1 MGKLMKYFTKEVKIG
16 LTGIVAIAALFI
28 GLNFLKGINLFKS
41 RNSYY
46 IEFADVKGLSKS
58 SPVFANGYSV
68 GIVRDILYNYENP
81 GHVLVQIDVDE
92 HMRIP
97 KGSTATLVSEMLG
110 GCNLN
115 LLLKDHADD
124 KHVPGDTIKGDD
136 TKGLMDKAAD
146 MLPQVEQIVSK
157 VDTLLTTLN
166 TLAANPHLPAI
177 MANAKD
183 ITDNLNESSRQLNA
197 LLRNDIPQLTGKM
210 NVIGDNV
217 AQLTDHMK
225 QLNLQGTLD
234 KVDTTL
240 NYVQLMTEKMNRK
253 DNTLGL
259 LLNDS
264 SLYNNLSN
272 TAGSANDLL
281 IDLREHPKR
290 YVHFSLFGRK
300 DK

>member
-1 MGKLMKYFTKEVKIG
+1 MKYFTKEVKIG
-16 LTGIVAIAALFI
+16 LTGIIAIAALFI
-28 GLNFLKGINLFKS
+28 GLNFLRGINLFKS
-41 RNSYY
+41 KNSYY
-46 IEFADVKGLSKS
+46 IEFADVKGLSQS
-58 SPVFANGYSV
+58 SPVFANGYNI
-68 GIVRDILYNYENP
+68 GIVRDILYNYDNP
-81 GHVLVQIDVDE
+81 GHVLVQIDIDE

-115 LLLKDHADD
+115 LVLNHNAGEKYLA
-124 KHVPGDTIKGDD
+124 GDTIKGDD

-146 MLPQVEQIVSK
+146 MLPQMEQIVSK

-166 TLAANPHLPAI
+166 ALAANPNLPGI
-177 MANAKD
+177 MEDAKN
-183 ITDNLNESSRQLNA
+183 ITANLNESSRQLNV
-197 LLRNDIPQLTGKM
+197 LLRNDVPQLTGKM
-210 NVIGDNV
+210 NQIGDNV
-217 AQLTDHMK
+217 VQLTDNMK

-240 NYVQLMTEKMNRK
+240 TYVQLMTDKMNRK

-272 TAGSANDLL
+272 TAGSANNLL
-281 IDLREHPKR
+281 IDLKEHPKR

>member
-1 MGKLMKYFTKEVKIG
+1 MKYFTKEVKIG

-28 GLNFLKGINLFKS
+28 GLNFLKGINLFKPK
-41 RNSYY
+41 NSYY
-46 IEFADVKGLSKS
+46 IEFSDIKGLAKS
-58 SPVFANGYSV
+58 SPVFADGYNI
-68 GIVRDILYNYENP
+68 GIVRDIRYNYDHP
-81 GHVLVQIDVDE
+81 GHVLVQIDIDDQ
-92 HMRIP
+92 MRIP

-115 LLLKDHADD
+115 LILNKDTSEKYAA
-124 KHVPGDTIKGDD
+124 GDTIKGDD

-146 MLPQVEQIVSK
+146 MLPQVEQIVGK
-157 VDTLLTTLN
+157 VDTLLSALN
-166 TLAANPHLPAI
+166 ALATNPNLPAI
-177 MANAKD
+177 MADAKN
-183 ITDNLNESSRQLNA
+183 ITANLNESSRQLNT
-197 LLRNDIPQLTGKM
+197 LLRRDVPALTGKM
-210 NVIGDNV
+210 NRIGDNV
-217 AQLTDHMK
+217 IQLTDNMK
-225 QLNLQGTLD
+225 QLDLQGAFA

-240 NYVQLMTEKMNRK
+240 NYVQLMADKMNRK

-272 TAGSANDLL
+272 TAGSANELL
-281 IDLREHPKR
+281 IDLKSHPKR

>member
-1 MGKLMKYFTKEVKIG
+1 MKYFTKEVKIG

-28 GLNFLKGINLFKS
+28 GLNFLKGINLFKAK
-41 RNSYY
+41 NSYY
-46 IEFADVKGLSKS
+46 IEFSDIKGLAQS
-58 SPVFANGYSV
+58 SPVFANGYNI
-68 GIVRDILYNYENP
+68 GIVRNILYNYEHP
-81 GHVLVQIDVDE
+81 GHVLVQIDIDE

-115 LLLKDHADD
+115 LILNHETREKYLA
-124 KHVPGDTIKGDD
+124 GDTIKGDD

-146 MLPQVEQIVSK
+146 MLPQMEQIVNK
-157 VDTLLTTLN
+157 VDTLLTSLN
-166 TLAANPHLPAI
+166 ALAANPNLPGI
-177 MANAKD
+177 MEDAKD
-183 ITDNLNESSRQLNA
+183 ITANLNESSRQLNV
-197 LLRNDIPQLTGKM
+197 LLRNDMPQLTGKM
-210 NVIGDNV
+210 NRIGDNV
-217 AQLTDHMK
+217 MQLTDNMK

-240 NYVQLMTEKMNRK
+240 TYVQLMTDKMNRK

-272 TAGSANDLL
+272 TAGSANKLL
-281 IDLREHPKR
+281 IDLKEHPKR